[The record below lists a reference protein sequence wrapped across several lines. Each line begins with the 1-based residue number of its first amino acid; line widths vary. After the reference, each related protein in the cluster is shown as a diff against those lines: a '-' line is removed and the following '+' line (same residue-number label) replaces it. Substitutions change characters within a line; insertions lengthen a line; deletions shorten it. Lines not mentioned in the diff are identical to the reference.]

1 MIMVEYL
8 NFTSQNIGWFN
19 QRKNDDTLIV
29 RPKFQRNVVWT
40 DKQRSFL
47 IDSILN
53 GYPIP
58 ELYIQEVTNA
68 EGISEYIVVDG
79 QQRITSFLKFIAG
92 EFPIDESET
101 IPKWAGLYFSDLS
114 EEDKKKFYG
123 YKFIVREHPEM
134 SDSELR
140 SIFTRINKNN
150 VSLNEQELRQAL
162 YTGDFITTINRIA
175 DKAYWGQLGIFTSTK
190 IRRMQDAEYISELAI
205 AMLNGY
211 QNKKDKLD
219 KYYEAYERS
228 FDKND
233 VLEDSFD
240 SIAKEIISIFPSLRG
255 LRWKKLTDFY
265 TLFLT
270 FYELKDYI
278 PFSSDNRKMIGRQ
291 LEKFANAVTKIL
303 SFEDLEVT
311 DDEGLSSDIDLDL
324 YKKYA
329 ANVRA
334 STDIKSRKNRQEALT
349 EYLKKKLDI

>member
-1 MIMVEYL
+1 MMVEYL

-19 QRKNDDTLIV
+19 QRRIDNTLIV

-68 EGISEYIVVDG
+68 EGFSEYIVVDG
-79 QQRITSFLKFIAG
+79 QQRITSFLKFIDG

-101 IPKWAGLYFSDLS
+101 VPKWAGLYFSDLS
-114 EEDKKKFYG
+114 ENDKKKFYG
-123 YKFIVREHPEM
+123 YKFIVRELPEM
-134 SDSELR
+134 SESDLR

-150 VSLNEQELRQAL
+150 VTLNAQELRQAL
-162 YTGDFITTINRIA
+162 YTGDFITTINKIA
-175 DKAYWGQLGIFTSTK
+175 DKSYWGKMGIFTSTK
-190 IRRMQDAEYISELAI
+190 VRRMLDAEYISELAI

-211 QNKKDKLD
+211 QNKKDNLD
-219 KYYEAYERS
+219 RYYEAYERS
-228 FDKND
+228 FDQSEI
-233 VLEDSFD
+233 LEENFD
-240 SIAKEIISIFPSLRG
+240 LIAKEITSIFPSLSG
-255 LRWKKLTDFY
+255 LRWKNVTDFY

-270 FYELKDYI
+270 FYELRDLI
-278 PFSSDNRKMIGRQ
+278 PFSSDNRQKIREQ

-303 SFEDLEVT
+303 SFADLEIT
-311 DDEGLSSDIDLDL
+311 EDEGLSEDDNLNL

-329 ANVRA
+329 TGVRA
-334 STDIKSRKNRQEALT
+334 STDIRSRKNRQEALT
-349 EYLKKKLDI
+349 EYLKQNLDI